1 MNGWV
6 EGRGDW
12 TGGSPWLCPLF
23 LNFNNNIKKIAN
35 VDEEKVKATISTTNL
50 KLILQMKWLFSASDL
65 IGSFIWYD
73 MYLLVLRFF
82 CSLACWMKFFSF
94 LVFLYEIQSA
104 VRMQNVIIKKVFVLS
119 ALFVG
124 FILIFSFQTFSIA
137 ALFSR

>member
-82 CSLACWMKFFSF
+82 LFSSVLNEIFFFSCIFIWNTIRSTNAKCNHKKGLCSLCSFCGIYLNFFISN
-94 LVFLYEIQSA
+94 I
-104 VRMQNVIIKKVFVLS
+104 
-119 ALFVG
+119 
-124 FILIFSFQTFSIA
+124 
-137 ALFSR
+137 